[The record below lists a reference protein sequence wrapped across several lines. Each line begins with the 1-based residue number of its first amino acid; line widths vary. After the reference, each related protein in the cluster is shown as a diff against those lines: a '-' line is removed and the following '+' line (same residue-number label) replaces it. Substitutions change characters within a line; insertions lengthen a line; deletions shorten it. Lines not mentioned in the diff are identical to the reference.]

1 MSLSVNPMQPREEQ
15 VRQRA
20 YEIYLS
26 REGQEGDQVS
36 DWLAAE
42 CELKESND
50 KPEAKKARSAAAS
63 R

>member
-1 MSLSVNPMQPREEQ
+1 MSGARPEPGSRSFEEQ

-26 REGQEGDQVS
+26 RKREDAPGDAVS
-36 DWLAAE
+36 DWVRAE
-42 CELKESND
+42 QELR
-50 KPEAKKARSAAAS
+50 RS

>member
-1 MSLSVNPMQPREEQ
+1 MNMTRQPTRSARSEPAPGSRRLEEQ

-26 REGQEGDQVS
+26 RQREDAPGDAAS
-36 DWLAAE
+36 DWLRAE
-42 CELKESND
+42 QELR
-50 KPEAKKARSAAAS
+50 RS